1 MTVLPIRKGPDEAGA
16 AKVVPANQKAIDTL
30 PFASGMWRVEG
41 IPGLYVRCRAK
52 TKSFR
57 LERRIDGV
65 LLKKTLAAETVKQ
78 AKAAAL
84 TEWTRMKPRP
94 APAGVT
100 TLHMA
105 VEQYLGGKVPELAP
119 KTVEIARYNLDR
131 HLSRWKDRSLA
142 EIGGDR
148 AGIRTLQQVVTKKHG
163 RSTSNQVI
171 RLLAAVYRWHQDID
185 QDLPDWPRKAAAIH
199 KIKSRQWA
207 YAPDELRA
215 WWYATRKEKDG
226 AVTELGVK
234 TLAPIK
240 RMWWLTALFTGAR
253 KGSIEALRWSDV
265 DPDKKVIRFRVTKG
279 DRPYA
284 VPISDT
290 LAELLACY
298 RESEAVPPSEWV
310 FPSPI
315 IDGAHI
321 VNVKNPNEGVRA
333 PHKLRHTFRTVLA
346 ELGAST
352 DQARLLMGHSLGGD
366 VSLGYI
372 TSGLV
377 VESLRPLANA
387 VARHYV
393 AVIGELS

>member
-1 MTVLPIRKGPDEAGA
+1 MTVLQIRKAPHEAGA
-16 AKVVPANQKAIDTL
+16 AKVVQGNQKAIDAL
-30 PFASGMWRVEG
+30 PFSSGMWRVEG
-41 IPGLYVRCRAK
+41 IPGLYVRCRTQ

-57 LERRIDGV
+57 LERRVAGV
-65 LLKKTLAAETVKQ
+65 LLKKTLRAGSVKQ

-105 VEQYLGGKVPELAP
+105 VEQYLEGKVPELAP
-119 KTVEIARYNLDR
+119 KTVEIARYNLER
-131 HLSRWKDRSLA
+131 HLQRWKDRSLA
-142 EIGGDR
+142 EIGSDR
-148 AGIRTLQQVVTKKHG
+148 AGIRALQQYVTKKHG

-171 RLLAAVYRWHQDID
+171 RLLAAVYRWHQDTN

-207 YAPDELRA
+207 YTPAELRA
-215 WWYATRKEKDG
+215 WWSSEGKR
-226 AVTELGVK
+226 GVK
-234 TLAPIK
+234 TLSAIK

-253 KGSIEALRWSDV
+253 KGSIEALQWSDV

-279 DRPYA
+279 DRPYV
-284 VPISDT
+284 VPMSDT
-290 LAELLACY
+290 LAELLRRY
-298 RESEAVPPSEWV
+298 RESEEVPPSEWV
-310 FPSPI
+310 FPSI
-315 IDGAHI
+315 RNDGAHI
-321 VNVKNPNEGVRA
+321 VNVKNPNEGVGA
-333 PHKLRHTFRTVLA
+333 PHKLRHTFRTALA

-372 TSGLV
+372 SSALV

-387 VARHYV
+387 VARHYA
-393 AVIGELS
+393 AVIGEMS